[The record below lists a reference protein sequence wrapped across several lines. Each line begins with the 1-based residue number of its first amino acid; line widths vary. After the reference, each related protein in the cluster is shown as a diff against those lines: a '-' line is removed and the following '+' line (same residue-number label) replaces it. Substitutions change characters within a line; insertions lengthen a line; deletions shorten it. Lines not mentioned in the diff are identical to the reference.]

1 MRGSNFYATQD
12 AHLDACEVHRA
23 ARKAIAEYRAR
34 DMNELAH
41 KACAACVFEGGADDK
56 PRGYMRPFMA
66 MGVAIDLARMSVGGG
81 MV

>member
-12 AHLDACEVHRA
+12 AHQDACEVHRD

-34 DMNELAH
+34 DMNELGH
-41 KACAACVFEGGADDK
+41 KACLVCVFEGGFDDK

-66 MGVAIDLARMSVGGG
+66 MGVALDLARMSTGVSA
-81 MV
+81 